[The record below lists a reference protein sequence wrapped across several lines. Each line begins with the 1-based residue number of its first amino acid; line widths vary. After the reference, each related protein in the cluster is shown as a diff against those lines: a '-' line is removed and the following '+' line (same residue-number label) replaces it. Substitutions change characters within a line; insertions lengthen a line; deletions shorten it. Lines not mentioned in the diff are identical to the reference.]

1 MPLPANKGI
10 CVLTHT
16 NVAIDEIKSKLSHQA
31 NVLFNYPNYFGT
43 IQGFVD
49 KYLTIPYFNSV
60 SDVPIAAIDNE
71 RALRSFYE
79 GFCTK
84 DFEDLKCI
92 WRQIKDRIPDTLKG
106 SAKKSKEKIEQIKF
120 LFGSYYNV
128 EEKKFFKEYGTK
140 RPIVSDASKPM
151 FQLLDSTRGLPLKNG
166 ILKYEDAF
174 SYGMAYINRCKILKE
189 AFSER
194 FAYLFIDEMQDTN
207 EVQYDLLEKI
217 FEHGKMKWKPDSNS
231 LSINFSNRFGDS
243 IAAVLRTVCEKNNIS
258 LNGNTNVESHKP
270 ILLVFD
276 NPLNVLPKFASLVTK
291 LKIGDKTILE
301 IANEEKEKDRL
312 HRNRIKAV
320 GWVGKEK
327 KDGLLRLP
335 SYYPLYEAKT
345 SNGKLYKRSLFGN
358 LIIIRLRIALTIL

>member
-1 MPLPANKGI
+1 MDFATNDEIKYAHDTLLKGYPDFDDEKLAIIRSNKSTDIKACPGSGKTTTLLAKLVILANKMPLPANKGI

-16 NVAIDEIKSKLSHQA
+16 NVAIDEIKSKLRHQA

-92 WRQIKDRIPDTLKG
+92 WGQIKDRIPDTLKG

-174 SYGMAYINRCKILKE
+174 SYGMAYINSASIYFSVPGILYDSCLLSSKLTT
-189 AFSER
+189 
-194 FAYLFIDEMQDTN
+194 YL
-207 EVQYDLLEKI
+207 
-217 FEHGKMKWKPDSNS
+217 
-231 LSINFSNRFGDS
+231 
-243 IAAVLRTVCEKNNIS
+243 VLV
-258 LNGNTNVESHKP
+258 
-270 ILLVFD
+270 
-276 NPLNVLPKFASLVTK
+276 A
-291 LKIGDKTILE
+291 
-301 IANEEKEKDRL
+301 
-312 HRNRIKAV
+312 
-320 GWVGKEK
+320 
-327 KDGLLRLP
+327 
-335 SYYPLYEAKT
+335 
-345 SNGKLYKRSLFGN
+345 
-358 LIIIRLRIALTIL
+358 